1 MPAIIRNGPEWFLS
15 LSKTK
20 NGGSK
25 IFSVSGCVQQGGNF
39 EVPLGTTFDE
49 LLEMAGGLRPGRA
62 LKAAIPG
69 SIHAGIES
77 RAVAGPSDG
86 LRHTACA
93 G

>member
-69 SIHAGIES
+69 EYPC
-77 RAVAGPSDG
+77 RY
-86 LRHTACA
+86 
-93 G
+93 